1 MNTLVLQ
8 WLPTVICVLAVVI
21 FTVLLLRER
30 KLNQSLQTK
39 FAAIETVLK
48 NSRLQNERL
57 TKEFNELR
65 AGTMGMSHKL
75 ADMAHHLERME
86 TRQAEFS
93 MNDPEGRLY
102 SRASKMVELGAD
114 VNELMHECD
123 LPKAEAELLLRLQ
136 QTMQKHRRR
145 V

>member
-1 MNTLVLQ
+1 MNTVLLQ
-8 WLPTVICVLAVVI
+8 WIPTVISVLAVII
-21 FTVLLLRER
+21 FTVLLLHER
-30 KLNQSLQTK
+30 KARRSLETK

-48 NSRLQNERL
+48 NARLQNESL
-57 TKEFNELR
+57 SKEFNELR

-75 ADMAHHLERME
+75 ADMSHQLEVVE
-86 TRQAEFS
+86 DRQTEIM

-114 VNELMHECD
+114 VHELMNECD

-145 V
+145 

>member
-1 MNTLVLQ
+1 MNTILLQ
-8 WLPTVICVLAVVI
+8 WLPTVISVLAVVI

-30 KLNQSLQTK
+30 KARRSLETK
-39 FAAIETVLK
+39 FTAIETVLK
-48 NSRLQNERL
+48 NARLQNERL

-75 ADMAHHLERME
+75 ADMSHQLEVVE
-86 TRQAEFS
+86 DRQTEIM

-114 VNELMHECD
+114 VHELMNECD

-136 QTMQKHRRR
+136 QTMPKHRRR
-145 V
+145 

>member
-1 MNTLVLQ
+1 MNTIVLQ
-8 WLPTVICVLAVVI
+8 WLPTVISVLAVVI

-30 KLNQSLQTK
+30 KARRSLETK
-39 FAAIETVLK
+39 FTAIETVLK
-48 NSRLQNERL
+48 NARLQNERL

-75 ADMAHHLERME
+75 ADMSHQLEVVEDRQME
-86 TRQAEFS
+86 IM

-114 VNELMHECD
+114 VHELMNECD

-136 QTMQKHRRR
+136 QTMPKHRRR
-145 V
+145 

>member
-1 MNTLVLQ
+1 MNTIVLQ
-8 WLPTVICVLAVVI
+8 WLPTVISVLAVVI

-30 KLNQSLQTK
+30 KARRSLETK

-48 NSRLQNERL
+48 NARLQNERL

-75 ADMAHHLERME
+75 ADMSHQLEMVE
-86 TRQAEFS
+86 DRQTEIM

-114 VNELMHECD
+114 VHELMNECD

-136 QTMQKHRRR
+136 QTMPKHRRR
-145 V
+145 

>member
-1 MNTLVLQ
+1 MNTIVLQ
-8 WLPTVICVLAVVI
+8 WLPTVISVLAVVI

-30 KLNQSLQTK
+30 KARRSLETK
-39 FAAIETVLK
+39 FTAIETVLK
-48 NSRLQNERL
+48 NARLQNERL

-65 AGTMGMSHKL
+65 AGTMGMSRKL
-75 ADMAHHLERME
+75 ADMSHQLEVVE
-86 TRQAEFS
+86 DRQTEIM

-114 VNELMHECD
+114 VHELMNECD

-136 QTMQKHRRR
+136 QTMPKHRRR
-145 V
+145 

>member
-1 MNTLVLQ
+1 MNTIVLQ
-8 WLPTVICVLAVVI
+8 WLPTVISVLAVVI

-30 KLNQSLQTK
+30 KARRSLETK
-39 FAAIETVLK
+39 FTAIETVLK
-48 NSRLQNERL
+48 NARLQNKRL

-75 ADMAHHLERME
+75 ADMSHQLEVVE
-86 TRQAEFS
+86 DRQTEIM

-114 VNELMHECD
+114 VHELMNECD

-136 QTMQKHRRR
+136 QTMPKHRRR
-145 V
+145 

>member
-1 MNTLVLQ
+1 MNTVVLQ
-8 WLPTVICVLAVVI
+8 WLPTAISVLAMVI

-30 KLNQSLQTK
+30 KARRSLETK

-48 NSRLQNERL
+48 NARLQNERL
-57 TKEFNELR
+57 SKEFNELR

-75 ADMAHHLERME
+75 ADMSHQLEVVE
-86 TRQAEFS
+86 DRQTEIM

-114 VNELMHECD
+114 VHELMNECD

-136 QTMQKHRRR
+136 QTMQKKRRR
-145 V
+145 

>member
-1 MNTLVLQ
+1 MNTVVLQ
-8 WLPTVICVLAVVI
+8 WLPTGISVLAVVI

-30 KLNQSLQTK
+30 KARRNLETK

-48 NSRLQNERL
+48 NARLQNERL
-57 TKEFNELR
+57 SKEFNELR

-75 ADMAHHLERME
+75 ADMSHQLEVVE
-86 TRQAEFS
+86 DRQTEIM

-114 VNELMHECD
+114 VHELMNECD

-136 QTMQKHRRR
+136 QTMQKKRRR
-145 V
+145 

>member
-1 MNTLVLQ
+1 MNTIVLQ
-8 WLPTVICVLAVVI
+8 WLPTVISVLAVVI

-30 KLNQSLQTK
+30 KARRSLETK

-48 NSRLQNERL
+48 NARLQNERL

-75 ADMAHHLERME
+75 ADMSHQLEVVE
-86 TRQAEFS
+86 DRQTEIM

-114 VNELMHECD
+114 VHELMNECD

-145 V
+145 

>member
-1 MNTLVLQ
+1 MNTVLLQ
-8 WLPTVICVLAVVI
+8 WIPTVISVLAVII
-21 FTVLLLRER
+21 FTVSLLRER
-30 KLNQSLQTK
+30 KARRSLETK

-48 NSRLQNERL
+48 NARLQNERL
-57 TKEFNELR
+57 SKEFNELR

-75 ADMAHHLERME
+75 ADMSHQLEVVE
-86 TRQAEFS
+86 DRQTEIM

-114 VNELMHECD
+114 VHELMNECD

-145 V
+145 

>member
-1 MNTLVLQ
+1 MNTIVLQ
-8 WLPTVICVLAVVI
+8 WLPTVISVLAVVI

-30 KLNQSLQTK
+30 KARRSLETK
-39 FAAIETVLK
+39 FTAIETVLK
-48 NSRLQNERL
+48 NARLQNERL

-75 ADMAHHLERME
+75 ADMSHQLEMVE
-86 TRQAEFS
+86 DRQTEIM

-114 VNELMHECD
+114 VHELMNECD

-136 QTMQKHRRR
+136 QTMPKHRRR
-145 V
+145 

>member
-1 MNTLVLQ
+1 MNTIVLQ
-8 WLPTVICVLAVVI
+8 WLPTVISVLAVVI

-30 KLNQSLQTK
+30 KVRRSLETK
-39 FAAIETVLK
+39 FTAIETVLK
-48 NSRLQNERL
+48 NARLQNERL

-75 ADMAHHLERME
+75 ADMSHQLEVVE
-86 TRQAEFS
+86 DRQTEIM

-114 VNELMHECD
+114 VHELMNECD

-136 QTMQKHRRR
+136 QTMPKHRRR
-145 V
+145 